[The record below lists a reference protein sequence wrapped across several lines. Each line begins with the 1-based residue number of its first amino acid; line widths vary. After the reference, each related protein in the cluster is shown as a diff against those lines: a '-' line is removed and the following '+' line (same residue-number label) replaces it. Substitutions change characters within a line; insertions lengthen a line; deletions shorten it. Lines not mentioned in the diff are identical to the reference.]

1 MPFSAPPSQW
11 SATVDVLL
19 RETLAAAFSG
29 KLAHVFDRQLEF
41 IGGAKWTP

>member
-41 IGGAKWTP
+41 IDSAKWTP